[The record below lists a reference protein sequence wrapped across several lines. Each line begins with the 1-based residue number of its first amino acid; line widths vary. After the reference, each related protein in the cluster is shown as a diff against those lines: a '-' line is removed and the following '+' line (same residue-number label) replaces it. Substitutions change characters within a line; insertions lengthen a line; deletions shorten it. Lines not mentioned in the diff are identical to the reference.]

1 MDATTINTIV
11 GIVGIICSMVG
22 IVVGI
27 IGWKS
32 LTTTTKIYNKA
43 QANNGSTV
51 QQAQSIYNGL
61 SAPDVVEITDKKIDE
76 KTKLLQ
82 DRFSQIKTE
91 IVSPSMS
98 LKRKRQ
104 IGSFHI

>member
-1 MDATTINTIV
+1 M
-11 GIVGIICSMVG
+11 
-22 IVVGI
+22 
-27 IGWKS
+27 
-32 LTTTTKIYNKA
+32 
-43 QANNGSTV
+43 
-51 QQAQSIYNGL
+51 
-61 SAPDVVEITDKKIDE
+61 ITYLPDKKIDE